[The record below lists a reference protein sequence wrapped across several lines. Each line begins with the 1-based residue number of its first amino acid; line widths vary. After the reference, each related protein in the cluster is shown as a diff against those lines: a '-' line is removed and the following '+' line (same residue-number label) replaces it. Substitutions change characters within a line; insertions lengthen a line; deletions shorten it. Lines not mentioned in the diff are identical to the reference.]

1 MSFNLI
7 GKSQPGSTVDSYGNR
22 KKFVYTYDPFVWD
35 RMLSGGEVSGVDV
48 KDYYHYDYT
57 ALSYNAGQIQISRT
71 DCKFSDRLDY
81 LLTYKPPAEV
91 NYKNSYG
98 STPLHYAASN
108 NNIDAI
114 KLLIDFNGDRSL
126 TNNNNQTPLQVA
138 NKNNRKEAAKMLE
151 EYFPT
156 EE

>member
-7 GKSQPGSTVDSYGNR
+7 GKSQPGSTVDSIENR
-22 KKFVYTYDPFVWD
+22 IKFVWAYDPFVWD

-48 KDYYHYDYT
+48 IT
-57 ALSYNAGQIQISRT
+57 ALMDSSCHRDGKS
-71 DCKFSDRLDY
+71 SDKLSY
-81 LLTYKPPAEV
+81 LLTYKPPAKV
-91 NYKNSYG
+91 NNKDSDNGWTS
-98 STPLHYAASN
+98 LHYAAYN
-108 NNIDAI
+108 NSIHAI

-126 TNNNNQTPLQVA
+126 TNNSNQTPLQVA
-138 NKNNRKEAAKMLE
+138 NQYNNKEAAKMLE

>member
-1 MSFNLI
+1 MSFNSI
-7 GKSQPGSTVDSYGNR
+7 GKSQPGSTVDSIGNR
-22 KKFVYTYDPFVWD
+22 DKFVCANDPFVWD

-48 KDYYHYDYT
+48 IDDNNCT
-57 ALSYNAGQIQISRT
+57 ALIDSSGRT
-71 DCKFSDRLDY
+71 DGKSSDKLSY

-91 NYKNSYG
+91 NYIQSDSG
-98 STPLHYAASN
+98 WTPLHYAH

-114 KLLIDFNGDRSL
+114 KILIDFNGDRSL
-126 TNNNNQTPLQVA
+126 TNNSNQTPLQVA
-138 NKNNRKEAAKMLE
+138 NMYNYNKEAAKMLE